1 MEKIIILSAI
11 YSSLK
16 IQWTFKMSVMK
27 LKTGFFLFFYGTL
40 DTKTEQT

>member
-16 IQWTFKMSVMK
+16 IQWTFKMCYEIKNWIFLNFLWHV
-27 LKTGFFLFFYGTL
+27 GFQ
-40 DTKTEQT
+40 D